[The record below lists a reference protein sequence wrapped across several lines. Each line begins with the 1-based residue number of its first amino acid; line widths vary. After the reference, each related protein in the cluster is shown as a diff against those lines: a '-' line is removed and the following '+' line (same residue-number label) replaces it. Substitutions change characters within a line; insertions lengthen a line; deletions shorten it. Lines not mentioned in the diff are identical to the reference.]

1 MRPYPISLP
10 ALLAAAVLWAPGQ
23 ATADPP
29 APAAVPAAPASAG
42 GGLED
47 EGAPWR
53 LALKDA
59 LRLGLEA
66 HRGLQAARYDAPIA
80 HAGWQ
85 AAWASFDTLLTA
97 DLTYAHEEEPTSLVF
112 LGASEIRTDRVSGS
126 AGLSRTLPTGGR
138 VALLYRADR
147 IDTDSPSAVLGRYW
161 TPGLSVELTQPLLRG
176 AGDVA
181 LLEVR
186 RAHTRHAAA
195 RAGYSAA
202 TETVLLAIVEAWWE
216 LAFAD
221 ANLAAREKSE
231 TVAAELLRDE
241 EARLEAEV
249 STPLDVAEARAG
261 VERRRSDRLAAENL
275 RATAQDAV
283 LALIAP
289 FGPGRRVA
297 RRIAQADALA
307 EAPAGLPTPADAER
321 FIGLGLRGRP
331 ELAQSRAGL
340 VERGLDVWAAQ
351 DELRPRLDL
360 TASVGS
366 DALGRG
372 GDAHEDLLAGE
383 ALSGAIGLEFS
394 MFLGQRAAKARW
406 RAAGW
411 ARRQAELLHQELEN
425 QVVLEVR
432 AALRDVLTASAQ
444 VRAGESEV
452 ESALANLEG
461 EQLKRE
467 QGKSTPFQVLLKE
480 DDHTQALTRLARA
493 RADLHKGMARLW
505 RATGGLGE
513 AVGLVPPAW
522 PPCR

>member
-1 MRPYPISLP
+1 M
-10 ALLAAAVLWAPGQ
+10 
-23 ATADPP
+23 
-29 APAAVPAAPASAG
+29 
-42 GGLED
+42 
-47 EGAPWR
+47 
-53 LALKDA
+53 
-59 LRLGLEA
+59 
-66 HRGLQAARYDAPIA
+66 
-80 HAGWQ
+80 
-85 AAWASFDTLLTA
+85 
-97 DLTYAHEEEPTSLVF
+97 
-112 LGASEIRTDRVSGS
+112 
-126 AGLSRTLPTGGR
+126 
-138 VALLYRADR
+138 
-147 IDTDSPSAVLGRYW
+147 
-161 TPGLSVELTQPLLRG
+161 
-176 AGDVA
+176 
-181 LLEVR
+181 
-186 RAHTRHAAA
+186 
-195 RAGYSAA
+195 
-202 TETVLLAIVEAWWE
+202 
-216 LAFAD
+216 
-221 ANLAAREKSE
+221 
-231 TVAAELLRDE
+231 
-241 EARLEAEV
+241 
-249 STPLDVAEARAG
+249 
-261 VERRRSDRLAAENL
+261 
-275 RATAQDAV
+275 
-283 LALIAP
+283 
-289 FGPGRRVA
+289 
-297 RRIAQADALA
+297 
-307 EAPAGLPTPADAER
+307 
-321 FIGLGLRGRP
+321 
-331 ELAQSRAGL
+331 
-340 VERGLDVWAAQ
+340 ERGLDVWAAQ

-394 MFLGQRAAKARW
+394 IFLGQRAAKARW

-425 QVVLEVR
+425 QIVLEVR